1 LRPLFFLLALLLA
14 LPACAGDPPIGTLTA
29 TQLPLASEIAPGG
42 AVDNLVFRGAL
53 QLTSDDPRFGGLS
66 GLHVS
71 AGGRATAVSDRGFF
85 VEFDIVEAADGTLTG
100 ADRLKIEAITDSTG
114 RVFQRQRDRDSEEIV
129 MLPDGT
135 RIVAFEHNPRLL
147 WFAPGSNRT
156 LRVLPLA
163 GLVQSN
169 NNGVEAVAALAD
181 GRLWLIAERLG
192 EQEGVR
198 RGWIVGGNGRWAR
211 LDYKPVENDDVSAAA
226 VLPNGDVLVLER
238 WASVLAGFQNRL
250 VRIPAAALAGVGGPL
265 AGEELLRLRPPRL
278 SENFEGVA
286 VREQGGRLAVYLV
299 SDDNY
304 FALQRTLLLK
314 FELPN

>member
-14 LPACAGDPPIGTLTA
+14 LPACAGDPPIGTLRA
-29 TQLPLASEIAPGG
+29 TQLPFGSEIAPGG
-42 AVDNLVFRGAL
+42 AVDRLVFRGAL

-71 AGGRATAVSDRGFF
+71 AEGRATAVSDRGFF
-85 VEFDIVEAADGTLTG
+85 VEFDLVEAEDGTLTS
-100 ADRLKIEAITDSTG
+100 ADRLKIEPITDSAG
-114 RVFQRQRDRDSEEIV
+114 RVFQRQFDRDSEEIV
-129 MLPDGT
+129 VLPDGT

-156 LRVLPLA
+156 MRVLSLA
-163 GLVQSN
+163 GLVPSN
-169 NNGVEAVAALAD
+169 NYGVEAIAALAD
-181 GRLWLIAERLG
+181 GRLWLIAERVG
-192 EQEGVR
+192 EQESVR
-198 RGWIVGGNGRWAR
+198 HGWIGSGDGRWTR
-211 LDYKPVENDDVSAAA
+211 LDYLPVENDDVSGSA

-238 WASVLAGFQNRL
+238 WASLLAGFQNRL
-250 VRIPAAALAGVGGPL
+250 VRVAAAAIAAGGQL
-265 AGEELLRLRPPRL
+265 SGEELLRLRPPRL
-278 SENFEGVA
+278 SDNFEGVA
-286 VREQGGRLAVYLV
+286 VREQGDRLAVYLV